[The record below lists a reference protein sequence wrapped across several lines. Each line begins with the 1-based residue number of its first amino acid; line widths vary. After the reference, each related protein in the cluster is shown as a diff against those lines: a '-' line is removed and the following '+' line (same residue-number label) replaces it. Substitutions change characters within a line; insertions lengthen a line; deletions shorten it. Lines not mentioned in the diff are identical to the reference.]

1 MRTLQMIIV
10 TGIGK
15 NIQEM
20 LKVKIYK
27 FIKSRYTVRSF
38 NFIIKEGYYDFGTI
52 LATPPTL

>member
-1 MRTLQMIIV
+1 MIIV

-27 FIKSRYTVRSF
+27 FIKSIYTVSSF
-38 NFIIKEGYYDFGTI
+38 KFIVVCADLIIVCAIRFW
-52 LATPPTL
+52 

>member
-27 FIKSRYTVRSF
+27 FIKGRYTVRSF
-38 NFIIKEGYYDFGTI
+38 NFIIKGGYDFGI
-52 LATPPTL
+52 IFATPVTL

>member
-1 MRTLQMIIV
+1 MRTLQTIIV

-27 FIKSRYTVRSF
+27 SIKSRYTVRSF
-38 NFIIKEGYYDFGTI
+38 NFIIKGGYGFGII